1 MIDKI
6 RMITYS
12 QKKYYLMEMREV
24 VIHHILILN
33 KQTVYQDQ
41 VFRNS
46 VLTNIFDLSKICP
59 FILKK
64 EMNKQNIFD
73 FDIHYR

>member
-6 RMITYS
+6 RITYS

-46 VLTNIFDLSKICP
+46 VLTNIFDLIKICR
-59 FILKK
+59 FILKR
-64 EMNKQNIFD
+64 EMNKQNVFD